1 MYFTTSSASI
11 VDFKQLKACWGVKN
25 YEKKTEI
32 KKQNEIAYPLW
43 YLTMFFKHQYFSFQ
57 SDSNEITN
65 EDLYTVPSLERIQDI
80 DNLNRVGDI
89 PGLNQENE
97 HPPITQVT

>member
-1 MYFTTSSASI
+1 M
-11 VDFKQLKACWGVKN
+11 
-25 YEKKTEI
+25 
-32 KKQNEIAYPLW
+32 YPLW

-65 EDLYTVPSLERIQDI
+65 EGLYTVPSLERIQDI

-89 PGLNQENE
+89 PSLNQENE